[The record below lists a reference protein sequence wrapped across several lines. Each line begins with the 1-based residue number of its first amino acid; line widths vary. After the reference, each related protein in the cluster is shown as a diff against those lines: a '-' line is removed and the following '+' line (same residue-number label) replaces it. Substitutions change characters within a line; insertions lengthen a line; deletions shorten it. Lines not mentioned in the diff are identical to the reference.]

1 MIAANFA
8 SSQQGNPM
16 KILHLEDS
24 LADHRLTC
32 KSLESEG
39 IDFSIVRVETLA
51 EFSNQTQTNPPDLV
65 LADYHLAGFNAIDA
79 WQTVPKDHTAPF
91 ILLSGA
97 IGEAAAVEA
106 IKMGIS
112 DYLHKDELS
121 KIGRVVRRSME
132 TALARKEKR
141 AAEDELRI
149 SKQRLAQFTR
159 HLQATIESERASIA
173 REIHDDIGGS
183 LAAVRLDLAWISRNC
198 SDSEVLLHTETAGSM
213 VQQALEASQR
223 IMHNLRP
230 SILDQG
236 LVPAVQWL
244 AYGFERRSGI
254 PTTLTFDQS
263 HTDLPACVQLAAFRA
278 VQEALTNIAKHAD
291 CTAVKLDISD
301 SDEVLTVEI
310 TDNGQGFSEADRLK
324 ATSFGLRGLIER
336 ADSVGGWLDIGTQPG
351 RGTSI
356 VMTVPLNNPT
366 SSDYGQSQN

>member
-1 MIAANFA
+1 
-8 SSQQGNPM
+8 M

-32 KSLESEG
+32 KCLESEG
-39 IDFSIVRVETLA
+39 IDFSIIRVETLA
-51 EFSNQTQTNPPDLV
+51 EFSSQTQMNSPDLI

-79 WQTVPKDHTAPF
+79 WHTVPKDQTAPF

-97 IGEAAAVEA
+97 IGESAAVEA
-106 IKMGIS
+106 IQMGIS
-112 DYLHKDELS
+112 DFLHKDELS

-132 TALARKEKR
+132 TATARKEKR
-141 AAEDELRI
+141 FAEEELRV

-159 HLQATIESERASIA
+159 HLQTTIESERASIA

-183 LAAVRLDLAWISRNC
+183 LAAVRLDLAWIARNC
-198 SDSEVLLHTETAGSM
+198 SDSEVISHTEAAGIM
-213 VQQALEASQR
+213 IQQALEASQR

-254 PTTLTFDQS
+254 PTTLTFDQTHS
-263 HTDLPACVQLAAFRA
+263 DLPPNVQLAAFRT

-291 CTAVKLDISD
+291 CTTVKLDISD
-301 SDEVLTVEI
+301 SDDVLTVEI

-324 ATSFGLRGLIER
+324 AASFGLRGLIER

-366 SSDYGQSQN
+366 STDYEQSQN

>member
-1 MIAANFA
+1 
-8 SSQQGNPM
+8 M

-32 KSLESEG
+32 KSLHSDGLE
-39 IDFSIVRVETLA
+39 FSIVRVDTLA
-51 EFSNQTQTNPPDLV
+51 EFSHEALSNPPDLI

-79 WQTVPKDHTAPF
+79 WHMVPAEQSAPF

-97 IGEAAAVEA
+97 IGEAAAVAA
-106 IKMGIS
+106 IQMGIS

-132 TALARKEKR
+132 TAVARREKK
-141 AAEDELRI
+141 AAEEELLV

-159 HLQATIESERASIA
+159 HLQTTIEGERASIA

-198 SDSEVLLHTETAGSM
+198 ADPEVLIHTETAGSM

-236 LVPAVQWL
+236 LVAAVQWL
-244 AYGFERRSGI
+244 TYGFERRSGI
-254 PTTLTFDQS
+254 STTLTFDQS
-263 HTDLPACVQLAAFRA
+263 HHHLPASVQLAAFRA
-278 VQEALTNIAKHAD
+278 VQEALTNVAKHAQ

-301 SDEVLTVEI
+301 SEGVLTVEI
-310 TDNGQGFSEADRLK
+310 TDNGQGFSEAERLK
-324 ATSFGLRGLIER
+324 VASFGLRGLSER

-356 VMTVPLNNPT
+356 TLTVPLNNHTEPH
-366 SSDYGQSQN
+366 DGQSQN